1 MTNSELSNEFDVLY
15 NNITSNQAPGLN
27 EYEKSVFLTKAQSQL
42 VNEYFNNRTD
52 GFGGGFDGS
61 QKRQYDFSSL
71 TRVSNLYELN
81 TFKERISDIEKLD
94 RRSKVF
100 LFPKDYYLAVNEILT
115 DSKKQYSV
123 IPINH
128 VEYQRLMSKPYNLPI
143 KRGAWRLLTDKKNCN
158 YYHEYAKVGEDAES
172 MVDTTADYTFMSG
185 WADNKRTL
193 NIRIAFVHNLDG
205 EVINDYLANPNL
217 MEVPSILYP
226 DLHHPEIYV
235 QEDTIFFSTYIGG
248 TFHSFM
254 IDCYSDWEGS
264 STTYSVGVTLRCL
277 KGYNYD
283 DEDVLELLKTGFALA
298 KYYLDS
304 KNLWGADWGAV
315 KTITHTDGF
324 QMCSAPSQFDE
335 FSKIGGKAFTT
346 TVVQAPIAEIIGKFD
361 RVPTYQL
368 RYIKT
373 LKPIILEDLD
383 TYGEE
388 LSISGYS
395 KITECELPEE
405 THQEILERAVTLA
418 KIAWQ
423 GGTSTQA
430 QSKD

>member
-94 RRSKVF
+94 KRSKVF

-158 YYHEYAKVGEDAES
+158 YYHEYARVGEDAES
-172 MVDTTADYTFMSG
+172 MVDTTADYTIMSG
-185 WADNKRTL
+185 WADNKRSL
-193 NIRIAFVHNLDG
+193 KINVAF
-205 EVINDYLANPNL
+205 NDILTPDLIEYYEGVC
-217 MEVPSILYP
+217 MEVPSIVLP
-226 DLHHPEIYV
+226 DKHSPAVFVKGDFIV
-235 QEDTIFFSTYIGG
+235 FSTYYDGEYKMFRIVCDSGWKG
-248 TFHSFM
+248 SKTTYTANVSLQAL
-254 IDCYSDWEGS
+254 EGS
-264 STTYSVGVTLRCL
+264 E
-277 KGYNYD
+277 YD
-283 DEDVLELLKTGFALA
+283 DGAVIDLLKEGFSLM

-304 KNLWGADWGAV
+304 MGYWDQDWDSI
-315 KTITHTDGF
+315 KTATHMDGF
-324 QMCSAPSQFDE
+324 QMCSAPSQFDS
-335 FSKIGGKAFTT
+335 FSDVNGKTFLTE
-346 TVVQAPIAEIIGKFD
+346 VVQVPIAEIIGKFD

-368 RYIKT
+368 RYVKT

-395 KITECELPEE
+395 KVTECELPEE